1 MISVQIFL
9 KFWHVLGKIDRAEPS
24 EQYYFS
30 QVDIKPGLIVVE
42 MLFLKKKSCLNWT
55 LEEV

>member
-1 MISVQIFL
+1 
-9 KFWHVLGKIDRAEPS
+9 VLGKIDRAEPS

>member
-1 MISVQIFL
+1 
-9 KFWHVLGKIDRAEPS
+9 VLGKIDQAEPS

-30 QVDIKPGLIVVE
+30 QVDIKAGLIVVE
-42 MLFLKKKSCLNWT
+42 MFFFFLSCLNWT